1 MSAPLLYS
9 DMEDCNRHV
18 KVTLERLP
26 ESRVQLDI
34 EVDETRLERS
44 IDAAYKKFA
53 GKARIPGF
61 RPGKAPRHVVERMM
75 GGRPGLI
82 REALDTLVPDA
93 YNEAIAEQDVDA
105 IGQPELEIIETDPV
119 RFKAI
124 VPIRPTV
131 ELGDYRAIRVDVR
144 EATVSDEALAEQIL
158 MLRRRHSVQVPV
170 ERPAQYNDV
179 LTATVVATVGDDPFV
194 RDEDAEFALREGNV
208 LLLPGLTEAFMG
220 MSRGE
225 EKVVD
230 IPIPDDFRVERL
242 QGKVANFTITLSEVK
257 EEQLPDEDDDEL
269 AQQVNADEFPDW
281 GSLVE
286 RISGDLL
293 KSLQGQA
300 DSKFQSD
307 VIDRLV
313 ESATLEYPQV
323 LVEREI
329 THLVS
334 EATGGDQGNYRAYL
348 AQVGRSESEFRE
360 TFRAASE
367 VRLRRSLVLARFG
380 DVEAIEVTPEEIID
394 EIGNLA
400 TPMGEEAQRFVE
412 MFSSPEGIET
422 IRRNLLSRKT
432 LERVQAIARGEAPE
446 AAQAETPVDSQAPAV
461 EEPTSTPES
470 IEEPA

>member
-1 MSAPLLYS
+1 V
-9 DMEDCNRHV
+9 EDCNRPV

-34 EVDETRLERS
+34 EVDENRLERS
-44 IDAAYKKFA
+44 IDAAYKKLA

-61 RPGKAPRHVVERMM
+61 RPGKAPRHVVERLI

-93 YNEAIAEQDVDA
+93 YNDAIAEQDVDA
-105 IGQPELEIIETDPV
+105 IDQPELEIIETDPV

-131 ELGDYRAIRVDVR
+131 ELGDYRAIRVEQTEV
-144 EATVSDEALAEQIL
+144 TVSEEALAEQIL
-158 MLRRRHSVQVPV
+158 MLRRRHSVQAPV

-179 LTATVVATVGDDPFV
+179 LTATVVGTVEDDPFV

-208 LLLPGLTEAFMG
+208 LLLPGLTEAFIG
-220 MSRGE
+220 MSKGE

-242 QGKVANFTITLSEVK
+242 QGKTANFTITLSEVK
-257 EEQLPDEDDDEL
+257 EEQLPDVDDEL

-286 RISGDLL
+286 RISADLL

-300 DSKFQSD
+300 DAKLQQEA
-307 VIDRLV
+307 IDKLV
-313 ESATLEYPQV
+313 ECATLEYPQV
-323 LVEREI
+323 LIEREI

-334 EATGGDQGNYRAYL
+334 EATGGDQNNYRAYL
-348 AQVGRSESEFRE
+348 AQVGRSEAEFRE
-360 TFRAASE
+360 TFREASE
-367 VRLRRSLVLARFG
+367 ARLRRSLVLAHFG
-380 DVEAIEVTPEEIID
+380 EAEAIEVTSDEIIQ

-400 TPMGEEAQRFVE
+400 APMGDESQRFVE
-412 MFSSPEGIET
+412 MFRSPEGIET

-432 LERVQAIARGEAPE
+432 LERVQAIARGEAGEAPVAEVSSAPE
-446 AAQAETPVDSQAPAV
+446 SV
-461 EEPTSTPES
+461 EEP
-470 IEEPA
+470 A